1 MSVSANFTHIQVLYL
16 FLFRAADSGRVWSG
30 FEKIPVQV
38 KILAVLP
45 LVLLLQ
51 IYCQDAHTTQP
62 HREHK
67 KGKTISTLSSQIR
80 ARISPWTLCGTLTP
94 PAHLVALIP
103 I

>member
-1 MSVSANFTHIQVLYL
+1 MYL
-16 FLFRAADSGRVWSG
+16 FLFRAADSGWVWSG
-30 FEKIPVQV
+30 FEKISVQV

-45 LVLLLQ
+45 LVVVVLLQ

-80 ARISPWTLCGTLTP
+80 AQISPWTLCGTLTP